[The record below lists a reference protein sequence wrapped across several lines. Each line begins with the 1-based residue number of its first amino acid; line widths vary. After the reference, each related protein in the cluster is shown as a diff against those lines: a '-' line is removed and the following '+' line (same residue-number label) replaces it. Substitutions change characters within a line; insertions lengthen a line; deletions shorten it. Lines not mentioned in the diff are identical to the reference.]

1 MRNKSSEYMEGMA
14 LKYRKIKTEDKITDI
29 VKGQNK
35 KRKKESKISVKD
47 QTKEGLKQVRKEEK
61 TE

>member
-1 MRNKSSEYMEGMA
+1 MEGMA
-14 LKYRKIKTEDKITDI
+14 LKYKKNQEKDI

-47 QTKEGLKQVRKEEK
+47 
-61 TE
+61 

>member
-1 MRNKSSEYMEGMA
+1 MEGMA
-14 LKYRKIKTEDKITDI
+14 LKYRKIKREDKITDI

-47 QTKEGLKQVRKEEK
+47 QIKETFKQKRK
-61 TE
+61 